1 MSLSIWALA
10 IVVGACVVLL
20 LWSPE
25 PLARFERST
34 HWWIRVETWVRH
46 RWNVTRDDDV
56 GMAVID
62 LLVAMSAEV
71 RSGADVS
78 AAFDRAVAESP
89 TLQHLTREDL
99 AHHRHRG
106 LRLLAV
112 AWQVHDQT
120 GGPTLH
126 ALTTLIDLSRA
137 DLRVQRAISSESSAA
152 RATAVVLV
160 GLTPVA
166 WVVGSALGAQPVAWL
181 VHSALGLLV
190 LGVGLMLTALG
201 LASVAVLIRRVRA
214 RVREAS

>member
-1 MSLSIWALA
+1 MWTLA
-10 IVVGACVVLL
+10 GFVGACVALL

-25 PLARFERST
+25 PRARLQRTT
-34 HWWIRVETWVRH
+34 HWWTQAETWVRH
-46 RWNVTRDDDV
+46 RWTVTRDDDI

-71 RSGADVS
+71 RSGSDLS

-89 TLQHLTREDL
+89 TLQHVTREDL
-99 AHHRHRG
+99 ARHRHRA

-166 WVVGSALGAQPVAWL
+166 WMVGSALGAEPVAWL
-181 VHSALGLLV
+181 VGSALGFLV
-190 LGVGLMLTALG
+190 LGAGLLLTGLG
-201 LASVAVLIRRVRA
+201 LATVAMLIRRVRA
-214 RVREAS
+214 RVQEAS